1 MVHEG
6 TDLSAFPFRKT
17 TMRHFEPY
25 PLGYFQINWKRFG
38 ELVKIA
44 REENHFSLR
53 GFADFTGISF
63 STLSRCERGYSVE
76 PDHFF
81 TLLQV
86 LGLPFEIPEEVT
98 KPA

>member
-1 MVHEG
+1 M
-6 TDLSAFPFRKT
+6 K
-17 TMRHFEPY
+17 HFEPF
-25 PLGYFQINWKRFG
+25 PLGYFQIDWKRFG
-38 ELVKIA
+38 ELVNIM
-44 REENHFSLR
+44 REENHLSLR
-53 GFADFTGISF
+53 RLAALTGISF

>member
-1 MVHEG
+1 M
-6 TDLSAFPFRKT
+6 K
-17 TMRHFEPY
+17 HFEPY
-25 PLGYFQINWKRFG
+25 PLGYFQVDWKRFG

-44 REENHFSLR
+44 REENCHTLR
-53 GFADFTGISF
+53 SFADLTGVSA
-63 STLSRCERGYSVE
+63 STLCRCERGMSVE

>member
-1 MVHEG
+1 M
-6 TDLSAFPFRKT
+6 K
-17 TMRHFEPY
+17 HFEPF
-25 PLGYFQINWKRFG
+25 PLGYFQIDWKRFG

-44 REENHFSLR
+44 REENHFSQR
-53 GFADFTGISF
+53 GFADLTG
-63 STLSRCERGYSVE
+63 LSAATICRVENGYSVE

>member
-1 MVHEG
+1 M
-6 TDLSAFPFRKT
+6 K
-17 TMRHFEPY
+17 HFEPF
-25 PLGYFQINWKRFG
+25 PLGYFQIDWKRFG
-38 ELVKIA
+38 ELVKIV
-44 REENHFSLR
+44 REENSFTLR
-53 GFADFTGISF
+53 KFADLTGVSAA
-63 STLSRCERGYSVE
+63 TLCRCEKGLSVE